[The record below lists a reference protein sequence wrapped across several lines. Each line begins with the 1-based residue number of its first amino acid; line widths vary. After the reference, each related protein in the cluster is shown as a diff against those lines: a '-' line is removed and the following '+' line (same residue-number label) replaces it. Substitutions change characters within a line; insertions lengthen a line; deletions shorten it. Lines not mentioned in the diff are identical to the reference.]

1 MLSKKILVSSLL
13 ASCLAFS
20 VNIHAGTKFIKTTDG
35 ADFTEELK
43 AQPKAFGD
51 TKKKDNVMTE
61 AEKVFLETGKNIYVG
76 DAAAEKRG
84 KKRFGYWSCTQ
95 CHGPTAKGQ
104 VGPGLVGPTF
114 RYTKDIT
121 NQGMF
126 ETIWYGTNGGMG
138 GKGYG
143 VMAPEDGMT
152 VDELLKTIA
161 WVRTNGSQGVTGN
174 EDQYMKKYLKN
185 E

>member
-20 VNIHAGTKFIKTTDG
+20 VNIHAGAKFIKTTDG

-61 AEKVFLETGKNIYVG
+61 AEKVFLERGKNIYVG

-84 KKRFGYWSCTQ
+84 KKRFG
-95 CHGPTAKGQ
+95 
-104 VGPGLVGPTF
+104 
-114 RYTKDIT
+114 
-121 NQGMF
+121 
-126 ETIWYGTNGGMG
+126 
-138 GKGYG
+138 
-143 VMAPEDGMT
+143 
-152 VDELLKTIA
+152 
-161 WVRTNGSQGVTGN
+161 
-174 EDQYMKKYLKN
+174 
-185 E
+185 